1 MKYTFIILLIL
12 FSCNQVGKIKTL
24 EMSTADSAIKKS
36 MKLND
41 SSFMALQ
48 MADKTTEVI
57 VKEAIKKVDKL
68 EKTNLSLKSE
78 VNSLKESSK
87 LTKTITI
94 RDTIYITEKKN
105 FWGKT
110 KKTIDSSQSEVVI
123 EDSTQ
128 NKL

>member
-1 MKYTFIILLIL
+1 
-12 FSCNQVGKIKTL
+12 
-24 EMSTADSAIKKS
+24 MSTADSAIKKS

>member
-1 MKYTFIILLIL
+1 MKYTFIILLLL
-12 FSCNQVGKIKTL
+12 FSCNQADTKNAVET
-24 EMSTADSAIKKS
+24 SVADSAIKKS

>member
-1 MKYTFIILLIL
+1 MKYIFIILLLL
-12 FSCNQVGKIKTL
+12 FSCNQADTKNAVET
-24 EMSTADSAIKKS
+24 SVADSAIKKS

>member
-1 MKYTFIILLIL
+1 MKYTFIILLLL
-12 FSCNQVGKIKTL
+12 FSCNQADTKNGVET
-24 EMSTADSAIKKS
+24 SVADSAIKKS

>member
-1 MKYTFIILLIL
+1 MKYTFIILLLL
-12 FSCNQVGKIKTL
+12 FSCNQADTKNAVET
-24 EMSTADSAIKKS
+24 SVADSAIKKS

-78 VNSLKESSK
+78 VNSLKESNK